1 MEARPHPRSGRGRR
15 LTSVVLIATVMLAAA
30 ALAACGDG
38 ALRAADELPSIDRGP
53 DTTIVIPAGE
63 PLVVGVSTALT
74 GPVGHRGEEYLDAV
88 ITGVERWRAANG
100 DSIHGHPIV
109 VVAEDDACAA
119 PGVAAAAADRLLRQP
134 GLLGVLGP
142 QCSDGVEG
150 SLDLYVDAG
159 VPAISGSATKTGLT
173 AGDGDP
179 FFFRTAHRNDFEG
192 ILIATFV
199 AFQLQADSLYLIDD
213 GGSFGIDLAD
223 TAAFVLGGTGV
234 DVTRLSAPFGTVDF
248 TDIVQAAE
256 ADRPDAV
263 GYTGFNPDASLLY
276 RQLRDA
282 GYDGVFGAGNAA
294 ASQDDFVEPVGEQA
308 ENVLFAGCR
317 YPLADDVEDAFRR
330 VHGGP
335 TSATFS
341 GHYIDA
347 VTVLLDAVAAVAT
360 PSGEGLVIEPR
371 ELRDAIASTYL
382 TDGVTGRI
390 AFDSRGDRVPEPGLE
405 ADDVVAAALADD
417 EGDVLTSVGL
427 IPCQAQDGR
436 LVPLAGPGAAEIRL
450 PAGLG
455 AP

>member
-1 MEARPHPRSGRGRR
+1 MLESRAEPKRRG
-15 LTSVVLIATVMLAAA
+15 LAVVAMVSLGVVMLV
-30 ALAACGDG
+30 LAACDG
-38 ALRAADELPSIDRGP
+38 AAPSPADELPPIDRGP

-74 GPVGHRGEEYLDAV
+74 GPVGDRGDEYLDAV
-88 ITGVERWRAANG
+88 ITGVQRWKAANG
-100 DSIHGHPIV
+100 DRIHGYPIV

-173 AGDGDP
+173 AGAGDP

-192 ILIATFV
+192 VLIATFV
-199 AFQLQADSLYLIDD
+199 AFQLQADSFHLVDD
-213 GGSFGIDLAD
+213 GGGFAVDLAD
-223 TAAFVLGGTGV
+223 TAAFLLGDTGV
-234 DVTRLSAPFGTVDF
+234 AVTRHSAPFGTVDF
-248 TDIVQAAE
+248 TAIVQAIM

-263 GYTGFNPDASLLY
+263 GYAGFNPDASLLY

-308 ENVLFAGCR
+308 EDVLFAGCR
-317 YPLADDVEDAFRR
+317 YPLADDVADDFRR
-330 VHGGP
+330 VHGSP
-335 TSATFS
+335 ASATFS
-341 GHYIDA
+341 GHYVDA
-347 VTVLLDAVAAVAT
+347 VTVLLDAVATVAT
-360 PSGEGLVIEPR
+360 PSDERLVIEPR
-371 ELRDAIASTYL
+371 ALRDAIAATHL
-382 TDGVTGRI
+382 ADGVTGRI
-390 AFDSRGDRVPEPGLE
+390 AFDSRGDRVPEPSVE
-405 ADDVVAAALADD
+405 AEDVVAAAVTDD
-417 EGDVLTSVGL
+417 DGDVLASVGL
-427 IPCQAQDGR
+427 IPCQVQDGQ